1 MTIKKLL
8 ATTAIAAL
16 AATSANALGVTQAEA
31 DGTIG
36 NAVEANA
43 TLATEVNLGAGGTT
57 GTFEFLV
64 NTTTAIPAADNVK
77 LTVSLPAGLTFTTA
91 LAGGTGPGAVIQT
104 GDDSGDTVSGGAGD
118 IAVLSALV
126 SVGGGAGSSS
136 ATFLIDTDTGEKS
149 IGLRLP
155 ITMPAGYC
163 NAPGGIN
170 IGLST
175 ENNTPIENGGA
186 NGATPIALA
195 TNLVTCSQAL
205 AMGAGADAADSILE
219 LTGNFINFSTPVVGD
234 TVTTATLG
242 ATSGAIGA
250 QNVTLVNTGG
260 APDPLVPGD
269 IAAIDFD
276 ITFSGPVAG
285 ITGVTVGGIA
295 ATGPVGNVF
304 HVSATGAGV
313 STLTTGG
320 NDTIVVT
327 IDGTTSI
334 ASQTA
339 TVGTMTATF
348 TDRVG
353 PPVVDFITSESFNGS
368 ALDALQREG
377 TTFGFF
383 DWVGD
388 ANKSSR
394 HIFRFTGMN
403 ANAITGEVDFA
414 NCSSGQ
420 NGTFGPFTL
429 NTVNGEGQVFNHT
442 AGSSGNITLDSLNPS
457 FGRCDVRFRLFSDV
471 SATGDVDRLVLRN
484 DILTPFGDNNNGA
497 NDATSNGNA
506 TNN

>member
-16 AATSANALGVTQAEA
+16 AATSANALGVTQGNA
-31 DGTIG
+31 DAVAN
-36 NAVEANA
+36 NAVEANPL
-43 TLATEVNLGAGGTT
+43 LASEVNLAAGGTT

-64 NTTTAIPAADNVK
+64 NTVAAIPAADNVK
-77 LTVSLPAGLTFTTA
+77 LTVSLPAGITFTGA
-91 LAGGTGPGAVIQT
+91 LSGAEV
-104 GDDSGDTVSGGAGD
+104 TVGADGN
-118 IAVLSALV
+118 AVSSSLV
-126 SVGGGAGSSS
+126 SVGGGAGGTSV
-136 ATFLIDTDTGEKS
+136 TFLLDTIVGEKS
-149 IGLRLP
+149 LGLRLP
-155 ITMPAGYC
+155 LTLPAGYC
-163 NAPGGIN
+163 ASPGGLN

-175 ENNTPIENGGA
+175 ENNTPIENGGS
-186 NGATPIALA
+186 NGSTPIALA
-195 TNLVTCSQAL
+195 TNLVTCAQAL
-205 AMGAGADAADSILE
+205 SLGAGADAADSILE

-242 ATSGAIGA
+242 ATSGAIGV

-269 IAAIDFD
+269 IGAIDFD

-304 HVSATGAGV
+304 HISAAGAGV
-313 STLTTGG
+313 TTLVTGG
-320 NDTIVVT
+320 NDTVVVT
-327 IDGTTSI
+327 IDGATSV
-334 ASQTA
+334 ASQTV
-339 TVGTMTATF
+339 TLGTMTATF
-348 TDRVG
+348 ADRAG
-353 PPVVDFITSESFNGS
+353 PPAVDFVNSESFAGS

-388 ANKSSR
+388 ANKASR

-442 AGSSGNITLDSLNPS
+442 AGSSGNITLDSLNNN

-484 DILTPFGDNNNGA
+484 DILTPFGDNNNGS